1 MVKKSKKNNKKISSN
16 GILNWCK
23 AHGFSSVSSDCIAE
37 AKKMASKMSNK
48 KLMMMANS
56 AQKSHM

>member
-1 MVKKSKKNNKKISSN
+1 MIKKNKKNSKNTSQDS
-16 GILNWCK
+16 ILSWCK

-56 AQKSHM
+56 AQKSRM